1 MRSPRSL
8 IRHALLQGC
17 LLALAILPAQAQQP
31 TGRIVGQVLDASNG
45 RPLPGAQLMVEG
57 TQTGSI
63 AGLEGRFVLP
73 NVPAGTQSVR
83 FLMIGYAQKTVSGVE
98 VPAGGVAQL
107 NVTLESSAV
116 ELAGITVSVEQ
127 ERGSVASALNQQRN
141 ATGVVSAITAE
152 EISRSPDGDAAAAV
166 RRVSGVT
173 VQDGKYVFVRGLG
186 ERYTTTSLNGARVP
200 SPEPERKVV
209 PLDLFPSGLLQTIT
223 TSKTF
228 TPDLPGDF
236 SGAQVNIQTRSYPA
250 RRQFTMSASTGL
262 NSEVT
267 GQSIL
272 QAPGVGREWI
282 GLAASDRGVPSLVD
296 RFGNFLETSPS
307 QTDVNR
313 MVGSFRNAW
322 SPTST
327 TGAPG
332 GSLSMSV
339 GGTDPLFGLRVGYL
353 LSGTYSYSEEAKVD
367 QVRAQALAQGGSDP
381 QEVDRFEGTTGTAS
395 VLWGGLANFSTL
407 WGNHS
412 RFFLNT
418 TYNRT
423 ADNEGRSE
431 SGFSEN
437 LGQEFEIQ
445 RLRYVERAVLSSQLA
460 GEHQINDGN
469 RLDWSL
475 TRSGVARREP
485 DRSEIVYQVESGQP
499 ARWFNISNEGAVRT
513 FGDLEESSTEG
524 ALNHRF
530 SFGSPD
536 RRHEV
541 RVGGMTRWTER
552 DASNEV
558 FSIGGGALNAEQRS
572 LAPEEI
578 FDGRFSGDDQSI
590 FRLTPLSQ
598 GGSYS
603 AEDRLYAGYLMLDL
617 ALTDGIRVIGGARVE
632 RNELDLVAQST
643 LGDPVAT
650 APEYT
655 DVLPA
660 LSVNWRLTDNQTLRF
675 SASQTLSRPEYRE
688 LANVQYRE
696 VLGGDNVLGNP
707 DLRRTLIR
715 NFDVRYEWYPGP
727 AEAITVALFAKD
739 FLDPIERIYLATS
752 GTRVVTFAN
761 AESARNYGIEL
772 ELRKGLGSVAE
783 SLEPFSL
790 FSNVTLMESEIRLG
804 AEGAS
809 LSSVDRPMVGQSP
822 YVVNAGLTWAPVDG
836 RTSATVLY
844 NVSGARIS
852 SAAEAPLP
860 DVYEEARNVLDVSVR
875 FPFLGGLSGKAD
887 LKNLL
892 DAPVEFRQGPV
903 VREAYRTGRSL
914 SLGVSWQP

>member
-8 IRHALLQGC
+8 LRHALLQGC
-17 LLALAILPAQAQQP
+17 LLALAILPADAQQA

-73 NVPAGTQSVR
+73 DVPSGTVSVR
-83 FLMIGYAQKTVSGVE
+83 FLMIGYATKTVQGVE

-141 ATGVVSAITAE
+141 ATGVISAITAE

-223 TSKTF
+223 TAKTF

-262 NSEVT
+262 NTEVT
-267 GQSIL
+267 GRTIL

-282 GLAASDRGVPSLVD
+282 GLAASDRGLPAMVD
-296 RFGNFLETSPS
+296 RFGNFLETNPS
-307 QTDVNR
+307 QTDINR

-322 SPTST
+322 STRT
-327 TGAPG
+327 TNGSPG
-332 GSLSMSV
+332 GSFSASV
-339 GGTDPLFGLRVGYL
+339 GGTDPLFGLRIGYL
-353 LSGTYSYSEEAKVD
+353 VSGTYSYSEEAKVE
-367 QVRAQALAQGGSDP
+367 QVRAQAIAQQGAEA
-381 QEVDRFEGTTGTAS
+381 QEVDRFDGTSGTAS

-423 ADNEGRSE
+423 ADNEARFE
-431 SGFSEN
+431 EGFSEN
-437 LGQEFEIQ
+437 LGQEFQIQ

-460 GEHQINDGN
+460 GEHQINEGN
-469 RLDWSL
+469 RLDWSV

-485 DRSEIVYQVESGQP
+485 DRSEIVYQVESGESP
-499 ARWFNISNEGAVRT
+499 RWFNISNEAAVRT
-513 FGDLEESSTEG
+513 FGDLNESSTEG
-524 ALNHRF
+524 QLNYRF

-536 RRHEV
+536 QRHEL
-541 RVGGMTRWTER
+541 RFGGMARQTER
-552 DASNEV
+552 DATNQV
-558 FSIGGGALNAEQRS
+558 YSIGATLNQDQRALDPEQ
-572 LAPEEI
+572 I
-578 FDGRFSGDDQSI
+578 FDGRFSGGDQTV

-598 GGSYS
+598 GGSYF
-603 AEDRLYAGYLMLDL
+603 AEDRLYAGYLMMDW
-617 ALTDGIRVIGGARVE
+617 ALTENIRVIGGARVE
-632 RNELDLVAQST
+632 RNELDLEAQST
-643 LGDPVAT
+643 LGAPVLT

-660 LSVNWRLTDNQTLRF
+660 LSVNWKLTDNQTVRV

-688 LANVQYRE
+688 LADVQYRE
-696 VLGGDNVLGNP
+696 VLGGDNVRGNP
-707 DLRRTLIR
+707 ELRRTLIR
-715 NFDVRYEWYPGP
+715 NLDLRYEWYPGP
-727 AEAITVALFAKD
+727 AEAISIALFAKD
-739 FLDPIERIYLATS
+739 FEDPIERLYLATS
-752 GTRVVTFAN
+752 GTRIVTFAN
-761 AESARNYGIEL
+761 ADAARNYGVEL
-772 ELRKGLGSVAE
+772 ELRKGLGGVSEA
-783 SLEPFSL
+783 LEPVSI
-790 FSNVTLMESEIRLG
+790 FSNVTLMKSEIEIGG
-804 AEGAS
+804 AAS
-809 LSSVDRPMVGQSP
+809 SRTNDQRPMVGQSP
-822 YVVNAGLTWAPVDG
+822 YVVNAGLTWAPLDG
-836 RTSATVLY
+836 GTSATILY
-844 NVSGARIS
+844 NISGRRIA

-860 DVYEEARNVLDVSVR
+860 DVYEQARNILDVSLR
-875 FPFLGGLSGKAD
+875 FPLMGGLSAKAD
-887 LKNLL
+887 LKNLF
-892 DAPVEFRQGPV
+892 DAPVEHLQGTV
-903 VREAYRTGRSL
+903 VREFYRTGRSL
-914 SLGVSWQP
+914 SLGVSWRP